1 MELLPSIIE
10 QISEDAV
17 ICIFHTHVANQIP
30 EQVKRKLEKQIQ
42 EIGAKRDVF
51 HLYNNMWDG
60 TFILI
65 IILTE
70 TNIVKRLEKQKDMG
84 DGLVGSLGIDLYA
97 KVNLII
103 MVLSPIFVIKQLMED
118 NPSTVFILLNL

>member
-30 EQVKRKLEKQIQ
+30 EQVKRKLENKSKKLVQNAMYSTYITTC
-42 EIGAKRDVF
+42 GT
-51 HLYNNMWDG
+51 G

-84 DGLVGSLGIDLYA
+84 DGLVGSLGRRRLFRLIGALSHLKDEEIGSSID
-97 KVNLII
+97 
-103 MVLSPIFVIKQLMED
+103 
-118 NPSTVFILLNL
+118 

>member
-1 MELLPSIIE
+1 MYSTYITT
-10 QISEDAV
+10 
-17 ICIFHTHVANQIP
+17 CGT
-30 EQVKRKLEKQIQ
+30 
-42 EIGAKRDVF
+42 
-51 HLYNNMWDG
+51 G

-84 DGLVGSLGIDLYA
+84 DGLVGKLGIDLYA

-118 NPSTVFILLNL
+118 NPSTVLFLLNL

>member
-1 MELLPSIIE
+1 MYSTYITT
-10 QISEDAV
+10 
-17 ICIFHTHVANQIP
+17 CGT
-30 EQVKRKLEKQIQ
+30 
-42 EIGAKRDVF
+42 
-51 HLYNNMWDG
+51 G

-84 DGLVGSLGIDLYA
+84 DGLVGKLGIDLYA

-103 MVLSPIFVIKQLMED
+103 MFLSPIFVIKQLMED
-118 NPSTVFILLNL
+118 NPSTVLFLLNL

>member
-1 MELLPSIIE
+1 MYSTYITT
-10 QISEDAV
+10 
-17 ICIFHTHVANQIP
+17 CGT
-30 EQVKRKLEKQIQ
+30 
-42 EIGAKRDVF
+42 
-51 HLYNNMWDG
+51 G

-84 DGLVGSLGIDLYA
+84 DGLVGKLGIDLYA

-103 MVLSPIFVIKQLMED
+103 MVLSPIFVIK
-118 NPSTVFILLNL
+118 TVDGR

>member
-1 MELLPSIIE
+1 
-10 QISEDAV
+10 
-17 ICIFHTHVANQIP
+17 
-30 EQVKRKLEKQIQ
+30 
-42 EIGAKRDVF
+42 
-51 HLYNNMWDG
+51 MWDG

-84 DGLVGSLGIDLYA
+84 DGLVGKLGIDLYA